1 MWRLVKAE
9 FSYNRINIVVA
20 FLFISI
26 FLYIMIY
33 DWPGPLKSF
42 TFSMWFAYV
51 GESVGI
57 GIFIRSAKSR
67 KHKEKRERMHVLL
80 PLSTKQIALSR
91 IVLPIL
97 FWMGFIFWFWLNILI
112 FRGESIDMTI
122 AWVIFAITGHYLC
135 FNAAIYI
142 NYDLDYYL
150 IEKRKAALQKIISIC
165 WIVVLVSLLLLF
177 FMGVLDREGP
187 SLITSLRD
195 YLFFSLWGAF
205 GFLAIGLL
213 STCLS
218 IIIFMKPAAGSA
230 TMDWKLPTPKITMPR
245 R

>member
-1 MWRLVKAE
+1 MWRLLRAE
-9 FSYNRINIVVA
+9 FSYNKANISLV
-20 FLFISI
+20 FLFICI

-33 DWPGPLKSF
+33 DWPGPLKSI

-112 FRGESIDMTI
+112 FRGENIDTTI
-122 AWVIFAITGHYLC
+122 VWVIFSITGHYLC
-135 FNAAIYI
+135 FNAAVYI

-150 IEKRKAALQKIISIC
+150 IEKRKKVLLKIISIC
-165 WIVVLVSLLLLF
+165 WIAALASILLWF
-177 FMGVLDREGP
+177 FMGALDREGP
-187 SLITSLRD
+187 SLIRSLRE
-195 YLFFSLWGAF
+195 YLFFSPWGAF

-213 STCLS
+213 STYLCL
-218 IIIFMKPAAGSA
+218 IIFMK
-230 TMDWKLPTPKITMPR
+230 R
-245 R
+245 RSYVE